1 MSFHKRYVSDDQIID
16 IYRSQGCQAVIDW
29 FTRGVDVLILSGK
42 LAERVDNMLPLL
54 STLNKI
60 AIWNQISEM
69 ISDASIEKGFDEN
82 KKTTTSGRN

>member
-1 MSFHKRYVSDDQIID
+1 MSFHKRYISDEQVID

-29 FTRGVDVLILSGK
+29 YTKGVDALILSGK

-54 STLNKI
+54 SSLNKT

-69 ISDASIEKGFDEN
+69 ISDASIEKGFDE
-82 KKTTTSGRN
+82 KKH